1 MEDST
6 GAAGR
11 ADDPRDPRV
20 VLFEQLLQRTQV
32 VMITGDSDH
41 EYVGVAIDNDGHTA
55 TAQSYF
61 AMDLVERLA
70 NELGITS

>member
-20 VLFEQLLQRTQV
+20 VLFEQL
-32 VMITGDSDH
+32 
-41 EYVGVAIDNDGHTA
+41 DGQTA